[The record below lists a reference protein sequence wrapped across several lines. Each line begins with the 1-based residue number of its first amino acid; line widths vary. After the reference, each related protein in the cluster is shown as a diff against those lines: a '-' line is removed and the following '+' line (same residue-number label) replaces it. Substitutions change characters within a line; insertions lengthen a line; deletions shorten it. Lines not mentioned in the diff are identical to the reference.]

1 MAFFTQFPKTQ
12 YSVESDGIL
21 TSITDIYRYVDVV
34 EKSSQNVLA
43 YKIVDVF
50 DGERPDNLSQRLY
63 GTPDYYWTFFIAND
77 NLKDG
82 IEAWPKADVE
92 VAAYTDLIHKDT
104 AAFRFPYELQ
114 GDGVTVNSLAGIP
127 LQNEN
132 FAPFLY
138 LFSLQDLSLIHI

>member
-21 TSITDIYRYVDVV
+21 STITDLYRYVDVI

-63 GTPDYYWTFFIAND
+63 GTPDYYWTFFIVND
-77 NLKDG
+77 NLKEG
-82 IEAWPKADVE
+82 IEAWPKGDSE
-92 VAAYTDLIHKDT
+92 VKRFIDT
-104 AAFRFPYELQ
+104 QHENLACFRFPYI
-114 GDGVTVNSLAGIP
+114 DRPN
-127 LQNEN
+127 N
-132 FAPFLY
+132 LY
-138 LFSLQDLSLIHI
+138 IYIYR